1 MDGTSGRKLTASQE
15 DYLEAIWALIRSDGI
30 ARVCD
35 IAEHMSVSMPS
46 VTGALKTLAKHG
58 LVDYKPHRYVT
69 LSDCGTALAERVTAR
84 HAILRRFLTEIL
96 DVRESLAEVNACRI
110 EHAVDE
116 DVSQRLGCFVEFLT
130 EDGRLEDWA
139 RAFRGFC
146 ADRHDSHV
154 CAGCGAAG
162 ADRGGGPM
170 PSEAETLSQ
179 IKPGEKVRINRVG
192 GAAVAKLLDM
202 GLTRTTQ
209 VLVVRVARMG
219 DPIEVEV
226 DGRRLSLSKEDAR
239 GIEVE
244 PLP

>member
-1 MDGTSGRKLTASQE
+1 
-15 DYLEAIWALIRSDGI
+15 
-30 ARVCD
+30 
-35 IAEHMSVSMPS
+35 
-46 VTGALKTLAKHG
+46 
-58 LVDYKPHRYVT
+58 
-69 LSDCGTALAERVTAR
+69 
-84 HAILRRFLTEIL
+84 
-96 DVRESLAEVNACRI
+96 
-110 EHAVDE
+110 
-116 DVSQRLGCFVEFLT
+116 
-130 EDGRLEDWA
+130 
-139 RAFRGFC
+139 
-146 ADRHDSHV
+146 
-154 CAGCGAAG
+154 
-162 ADRGGGPM
+162 M